1 MSSPAEEALR
11 AAVRDLALQARPA
24 PDLAAVAMRRGRRRR
39 ARRRAAAA
47 AGAALVAVAAVA
59 LPFVLLRPESPVRPA
74 LPEPTATLTPTAGS
88 RPEPTTTPNPEVL
101 PVPGP
106 SWSASPLALPGGWV
120 VTSAGQGSSSR
131 GSGWVLDR
139 SRGGYLRAEGYDGVW
154 PAPKGT
160 LTALADETRPG
171 KIGLADSARRQ
182 TKWIRT
188 GKWIMQPQWSPD
200 GRRLALTLRG
210 EGEPMRLGVLDADGG
225 FREFPV
231 DTDRYFCTD
240 SCFFTWTRDGREV
253 ALQQTGGGGPLSE
266 SERHPRRGVQ
276 LFSADDGRPTRFVAM
291 PGDPA
296 GPWAWSPDGRLVVV
310 QGQHEPL
317 LVETADGRVV
327 RSLPAADAAFVTDD
341 RLLYRRPYGSRDFV
355 LADSTGRDL
364 VRQPLP
370 PELVDRNITV
380 APR

>member
-1 MSSPAEEALR
+1 MSSPAEEALK
-11 AAVRDLALQARPA
+11 AAVRDLARQARPV
-24 PDLAAVAMRRGRRRR
+24 PDLAAGAIRRGRRLR

-59 LPFVLLRPESPVRPA
+59 LPFVLLRPDSPVRPA
-74 LPEPTATLTPTAGS
+74 VPEPTATVTPT
-88 RPEPTTTPNPEVL
+88 PELLPT
-101 PVPGP
+101 PGP
-106 SWSASPLALPGGWV
+106 SWSTSPLALPGGWV
-120 VTSAGQGSSSR
+120 VTGAGRGGSNQG

-139 SRGGYLRAEGYDGVW
+139 SQGRYLAVQGYTGVW
-154 PAPKGT
+154 PAPEGT
-160 LTALADETRPG
+160 LTALADEDRPG
-171 KIGLADSARRQ
+171 EIGLADSARRR
-182 TKWIRT
+182 TTWFRT
-188 GKWIMQPQWSPD
+188 GVWLMQPQWSPD
-200 GRRLALTLRG
+200 GRRLLLTLRA
-210 EGEPMRLGVLDADGG
+210 EGDPMRIGVLDPAGGLDGKG
-225 FREFPV
+225 ALDSFPV

-253 ALQQTGGGGPLSE
+253 VLQQTGSGAPQSE
-266 SERHPRRGVQ
+266 SARHPRRGVQ
-276 LFSADDGRPTRFVAM
+276 LFSADDGRPTRFVAV

-355 LADSTGRDL
+355 LADPTGREL

-370 PELVDRNITV
+370 PELVDRAVTV
-380 APR
+380 APG

>member
-11 AAVRDLALQARPA
+11 AAVRDLALQARPV
-24 PDLAAVAMRRGRRRR
+24 PDLAAGAMRRGRRLRT
-39 ARRRAAAA
+39 RRRAATA

-74 LPEPTATLTPTAGS
+74 VPEPTATVTPT
-88 RPEPTTTPNPEVL
+88 PELLPT
-101 PVPGP
+101 PGP
-106 SWSASPLALPGGWV
+106 SWSTSPLALPGGWV
-120 VTSAGQGSSSR
+120 ITSAAQG
-131 GSGWVLDR
+131 GVGWVLDR
-139 SRGGYLRAEGYDGVW
+139 DRGRYQRAAGYDGVW

-160 LTALADETRPG
+160 LAALADEDRPG
-171 KIGLADSARRQ
+171 EIGLADAARRR
-182 TKWIRT
+182 TSWIRT

-210 EGEPMRLGVLDADGG
+210 EGEPMRLGVLDASGG

-276 LFSADDGRPTRFVAM
+276 LFSAEDGRPTRFVAM

-341 RLLYRRPYGSRDFV
+341 RLLYRRPYADRDFV
-355 LADSTGRDL
+355 LADPTGREL